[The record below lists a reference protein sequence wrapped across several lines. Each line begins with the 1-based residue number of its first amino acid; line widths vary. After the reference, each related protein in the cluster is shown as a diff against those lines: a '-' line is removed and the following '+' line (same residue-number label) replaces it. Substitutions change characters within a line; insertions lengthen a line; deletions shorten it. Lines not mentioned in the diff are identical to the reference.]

1 MISHL
6 GRYEIV
12 EELGRGAMGIVYK
25 ARDPLI
31 ERYVA
36 VKTINLEAL
45 PEKERKD
52 YAARFYQE
60 AKAAGHLNHR
70 NIVTIHDLG
79 ESGDVAYIAMELME
93 GRELQ
98 TVMDGLRR
106 LPAEKSLYIAAQVAE
121 GLYFAHQRGIVHRDI
136 KPSNIMLLGD
146 DQVKIAD
153 FGIAKMSSS
162 LATTKTGMII
172 GSPLYMSPEQIRAQ
186 KIDARSDIFSLGVVL
201 YQMLTGKLPFNADD
215 AHAVMYQIVNEQP
228 AKPSSLN
235 PDVPDALDK
244 IVYKCLAKNPDE
256 RYKDAQELADELK
269 SCRDKLQ
276 RAKAGMDHPLMS
288 GKGLSHLR
296 KLATPGSIS
305 PRKVAMISYFW
316 MAAIFAIDLLS
327 GTHIQM
333 HMFYIFPLILI
344 GYHCEDIR
352 LVRLGNVQSL
362 VQQSIL
368 LVTEIELSHW
378 TRIVLGILV
387 ILSNIMVVYVARIA
401 RANFLEVG
409 NLLSFDKLT
418 GLRNRLS
425 FETIVDSEIM
435 GQRQHGGMFS
445 FAYVDINN
453 LRELNEAKG
462 YPAGDEAVKL
472 VAKAIRE
479 NIRSFDTAS
488 RLGGDEFAILMPNT
502 KASDCKQL
510 CSELSARIAERLKG
524 AGVPISTSIGYV
536 TFDKP
541 PVSISEAFHVA
552 EQAMLAVQAKR

>member
-36 VKTINLEAL
+36 IKTINLEAL
-45 PEKERKD
+45 PENERKA

-60 AKAAGHLNHR
+60 AQAAGRLNHR

-79 ESGDVAYIAMELME
+79 EAGDVAYIAMELME

-98 TVMDGLRR
+98 VVMDGVRR
-106 LPAEKSLYIAAQVAE
+106 MPTEEVLNIAAQVAE
-121 GLYFAHQRGIVHRDI
+121 GLNFAHQHGIVHRDI
-136 KPSNIMLLGD
+136 KPSNIMLLGG

-153 FGIAKMSSS
+153 FGIAKMGQS

-215 AHAVMYQIVNEQP
+215 AHAVMFQIVSEQP
-228 AKPSSLN
+228 PRPSTLN
-235 PDVPDALDK
+235 EDVSDVLDN
-244 IVYKCLAKNPDE
+244 IVFKCLAKNPDE
-256 RYKDAQELADELK
+256 RYKSALELADELTA
-269 SCRDKLQ
+269 CRDRLL

-288 GKGLSHLR
+288 GKGFSHLR
-296 KLATPGSIS
+296 KLATPGTI
-305 PRKVAMISYFW
+305 PPLKVALISYSW
-316 MAAIFAIDLLS
+316 MAAIFVIDILS
-327 GTHIQM
+327 GTKIQM

-352 LVRLGNVQSL
+352 LVRLGNIQSL
-362 VQQSIL
+362 VQQGIL
-368 LVTEIELSHW
+368 LVGEDVLSVK
-378 TRIVLGILV
+378 TRIVLAVLV
-387 ILSNIMVVYVARIA
+387 VLSNIMVVYVARIA

-425 FETIVDSEIM
+425 FETIVDSEIE
-435 GQRQHGGMFS
+435 GQRARGGMFS

-453 LRELNEAKG
+453 LRELNAAKG
-462 YPAGDEAVKL
+462 HAAGDEAVKL
-472 VAKAIRE
+472 VAQAIRE

-510 CSELSARIAERLKG
+510 CNELSARIAERLKG
-524 AGVPISTSIGYV
+524 AGVPVSTSIGHV

-541 PVSISEAFHVA
+541 PASISEAFHMA
-552 EQAMLAVQAKR
+552 EQAMLVVQAKR